1 MSTTTNRRKIVI
13 LVLGTCGLVLFAV
26 LAALNAF
33 NMGIPNPTSTQ
44 GFFVFTGLSIVA
56 FLLFVAVLLL
66 LVRNV
71 LKLYADQRSRVMGAL
86 LRTRMLWGA
95 VLVSLIPIVF
105 MFLFSY
111 GLMNRAVDRWFSQ
124 PVTQMRDDSNH
135 MAVELAQYTT
145 ANARA
150 EADSIASGLPE
161 VGAAAAISV
170 SPPVA
175 SAALHRPRKAPHSS
189 TRSPE
194 HPAERVVAS
203 ETARERRDAIYKV
216 LRQHEITLQNGFV
229 VVYREGRVVAA
240 FHMPQRA
247 GTTAEVRTWLPD
259 QAGESGEDGAG
270 DGSSGDIATDPTD
283 AAILAAAQRNDQPVF
298 SLGPADF
305 ALAATTIKGGNT
317 VVVGLPMPFGMAST
331 MARLRKNADAY
342 WVLYRE
348 RRQIRDLYMLLLLMM
363 TSLAL
368 FASSWLALHLSK
380 QVTKPVEALAD
391 AMEAIASGDYAHRVG
406 ESATEELGE
415 LVRSFNHMA
424 ADLEGSRRAVEESTV
439 QLSAANAALESRR
452 SELETMLE
460 TIPNGVATLDV
471 ERRVVLANRAL
482 SEMMDPGGQRPFF
495 GLAMEEVFPADVV
508 EVLDRL
514 IKRSHRM
521 GSASSEIEISAPTNH
536 ARDRFGGTMNLLAT
550 VALLEMPGSSERMRR
565 EHQGYVLVLE
575 NATELLRAQ
584 KQSAWKEVA
593 RRVAH
598 EIKNPLTPISL
609 SAEQIRRHIDRL
621 ANSLVDPLEDGAAE
635 SPSVGVIRRCSEVIT
650 SSVESMR
657 GLVDQFA
664 ALAEFPTARPKPAD
678 LNTIVD
684 NSLALFAGRMQ
695 TIRIVRKMS
704 PDLPL
709 VMADPEALKRAL
721 GNLIDNA
728 AEAMQHSLLRELFVH
743 TSLLENGMVEL
754 VIADTGSGL
763 TAEMRERLFL
773 PYFSTKQRGTGLG
786 LAIAAKIIQ
795 EHQGTIR
802 AEKNEPAGAKFI
814 VELRAASV
822 PDSDP
827 EVSFDFVTAGS
838 LVATAEDGTGLI
850 AEANMS
856 DDMISFDGG
865 STSRISEI
873 HATSR
878 VGLDRSMLH
887 DHLVSTGPN
896 STSPTSRGVASPGP
910 RGRA

>member
-1 MSTTTNRRKIVI
+1 MAPTANRRKMFI
-13 LVLGTCGLVLFAV
+13 LALGLCLLVLFAI
-26 LAALNAF
+26 LAGLNAF
-33 NMGIPNPTSTQ
+33 NIGIPNPATAQ
-44 GFFVFTGLSIVA
+44 QFFIFTGLSIVA
-56 FLLFVAVLLL
+56 FLLFVAVLIL

-71 LKLYADQRSRVMGAL
+71 LKLYADQRSRVMGTR

-105 MFLFSY
+105 MFIFSY

-124 PVTQMRDDSNH
+124 PVTEMRADSNH
-135 MAVELAQYTT
+135 MALELSQYTT

-150 EADSIASGLPE
+150 EAESIAASLPE
-161 VGAAAAISV
+161 FPAPVPVDEANTAASTAASRHRATRKPAHSLARIPSHAAAHGAAAS
-170 SPPVA
+170 A
-175 SAALHRPRKAPHSS
+175 S
-189 TRSPE
+189 
-194 HPAERVVAS
+194 
-203 ETARERRDAIYKV
+203 RESHEAIYKV
-216 LRQHEITLQNGFV
+216 LRQHEITLQNGFA
-229 VVYREGRVVAA
+229 VVYRDGRVVAA
-240 FHMPQRA
+240 FHMPAQA
-247 GTTAEVRTWLPD
+247 GNTAQVKTWLPEQTGD
-259 QAGESGEDGAG
+259 GDDVAADGAAG
-270 DGSSGDIATDPTD
+270 KHATADVTD
-283 AAILAAAQRNDQPVF
+283 AAILTAARRSDDPVF
-298 SLGPADF
+298 SLGPVDY
-305 ALAATTIKGGNT
+305 ALSAATMKQGNT
-317 VVVGLPMPFGMAST
+317 VVVGLPMPFGMAAT
-331 MARLRKNADAY
+331 MIRLRKDAEAY
-342 WVLYRE
+342 WVRYSE
-348 RRQIRDLYMLLLLMM
+348 RRQIRYLYTLLLLMM

-391 AMEAIASGDYAHRVG
+391 AMEAIASGDYAHRVK

-424 ADLEGSRRAVEESTV
+424 ADLEGSRRAVEHSTV
-439 QLSAANAALESRR
+439 QLSAANTALEARR
-452 SELETMLE
+452 GELETMLE
-460 TIPNGVATLDV
+460 TIPNGVATLDAD
-471 ERRVVLANRAL
+471 RHIVLANRAL
-482 SEMMDPGGQRPFF
+482 SEMMDPGGQRPFY
-495 GLAMEEVFPADVV
+495 GRVMEEVFPPEVV

-521 GSASSEIEISAPTNH
+521 GSASSEIEIAAPPR
-536 ARDRFGGTMNLLAT
+536 ASSERFGGTMNLLAT
-550 VALLEMPGSSERMRR
+550 VALLEMPAASERMRR

-621 ANSLVDPLEDGAAE
+621 AHSLAAPAAVNPPE
-635 SPSVGVIRRCSEVIT
+635 SPSIAVIRRCSEVIT

-657 GLVDQFA
+657 SLVDQFA
-664 ALAEFPTARPKPAD
+664 ALAEFPTARPRPAD
-678 LNTIVD
+678 LNTIVE

-695 TIRIVRKMS
+695 SIRIVRKMS

-728 AEAMQHSLLRELFVH
+728 AEAMQYSLLRELFVC
-743 TSLLENGMVEL
+743 TSLLENGLIEL

-763 TAEMRERLFL
+763 TDEMRERLFL

-814 VELRAASV
+814 VELRAV
-822 PDSDP
+822 
-827 EVSFDFVTAGS
+827 S
-838 LVATAEDGTGLI
+838 LVDSELDSSPAPAMVDAAPTDNSRRDTPVQPVATTLGITRDTHHY
-850 AEANMS
+850 
-856 DDMISFDGG
+856 
-865 STSRISEI
+865 RWSEP
-873 HATSR
+873 HAVPAAQESE
-878 VGLDRSMLH
+878 
-887 DHLVSTGPN
+887 
-896 STSPTSRGVASPGP
+896 GVAGVENILTSIQKDS
-910 RGRA
+910 R

>member
-1 MSTTTNRRKIVI
+1 MATANRRKMFI
-13 LVLGTCGLVLFAV
+13 LALGMCLLILFAI

-33 NMGIPNPTSTQ
+33 NVGMPNPSSTQ
-44 GFFVFTGLSIVA
+44 QFFVFTGLSILA

-71 LKLYADQRSRVMGAL
+71 LKLYADQRSRVMGAR

-124 PVTQMRDDSNH
+124 PVTQMREDSDH
-135 MAVELAQYTT
+135 MALELAQYTT
-145 ANARA
+145 SNARA
-150 EADSIASGLPE
+150 EADSIASGLPPLPSA
-161 VGAAAAISV
+161 VPSGAAAASAGGASSSHKQTLR
-170 SPPVA
+170 SPHRSTRNTEHA
-175 SAALHRPRKAPHSS
+175 TARSAAILVSHDN
-189 TRSPE
+189 
-194 HPAERVVAS
+194 
-203 ETARERRDAIYKV
+203 RDAISKV
-216 LRQHEITLQNGFV
+216 LRQHQITLQNGFAI
-229 VVYREGRVVAA
+229 VYRDGRAISA
-240 FHMPQRA
+240 FQMPQRT
-247 GTTAEVRTWLPD
+247 GTTAEVKPWLPD
-259 QAGESGEDGAG
+259 QVGDNGDDQGGEAASVHTP
-270 DGSSGDIATDPTD
+270 TDPTD
-283 AAILAAAQRNDQPVF
+283 AAILAAAQRNDAPVF
-298 SLGPADF
+298 SLGPADY
-305 ALAATTIKGGNT
+305 ALGATSIKQGDT

-342 WVLYRE
+342 WALYRE

-391 AMEAIASGDYAHRVG
+391 AMEAIASGDYAHRVR

-424 ADLEGSRRAVEESTV
+424 ADLEGSRLAVEHSTV
-439 QLSAANAALESRR
+439 QLSAANAALEARR
-452 SELETMLE
+452 GELETMLE
-460 TIPNGVATLDV
+460 TIPNGVATLDAD
-471 ERRVVLANRAL
+471 RRIVLANRAL
-482 SEMMDPGGQRPFF
+482 SEMMDPGGQRAFY
-495 GLAMEEVFPADVV
+495 GLAMEDVFPNEVI

-521 GSASSEIEISAPTNH
+521 GSASSEIEIAAPTRTAN
-536 ARDRFGGTMNLLAT
+536 DRFGGTMNLLAT
-550 VALLEMPGSSERMRR
+550 VALLEMPAANERMRR

-609 SAEQIRRHIDRL
+609 SAEQIHRHIGRL
-621 ANSLVDPLEDGAAE
+621 AKALAAPAFDGVAE
-635 SPSVGVIRRCSEVIT
+635 LPSIAVIRRCSEVIT

-664 ALAEFPTARPKPAD
+664 ALAEFPTSRPKPAD
-678 LNTIVD
+678 LNTIIE

-695 TIRIVRKMS
+695 SIRIVRKMS
-704 PDLPL
+704 SNLPL

-728 AEAMQHSLLRELFVH
+728 AEAMQHSLLRELFVC
-743 TSLLENGMVEL
+743 TNLLENGMIEL
-754 VIADTGSGL
+754 TIADTGSGL
-763 TAEMRERLFL
+763 TDEMRERLFL

-814 VELRAASV
+814 VELRAASTVEGDADSV
-822 PDSDP
+822 PI
-827 EVSFDFVTAGS
+827 V
-838 LVATAEDGTGLI
+838 GTFAAAQNGY
-850 AEANMS
+850 
-856 DDMISFDGG
+856 
-865 STSRISEI
+865 T
-873 HATSR
+873 
-878 VGLDRSMLH
+878 
-887 DHLVSTGPN
+887 
-896 STSPTSRGVASPGP
+896 PGP
-910 RGRA
+910 RLVETREPAASVAETGNDVVSPIVRVSK